1 MTEGQVYPREIERSA
16 HPGAPGKLCCFKASD
31 NERLDLVS
39 RDVGLVYRLGKIKD
53 DCGEHST
60 GRRRGAVAGNQGQ
73 AGLVRFDA
81 WKSLQLPHHR
91 PESREENNEQLRSPE
106 AERKRLKSQKSN
118 FAALPGGGQMSWAD
132 ACGKIG
138 HIGH

>member
-1 MTEGQVYPREIERSA
+1 M
-16 HPGAPGKLCCFKASD
+16 
-31 NERLDLVS
+31 
-39 RDVGLVYRLGKIKD
+39 
-53 DCGEHST
+53 
-60 GRRRGAVAGNQGQ
+60 
-73 AGLVRFDA
+73 VRFDA
-81 WKSLQLPHHR
+81 GKSLQMPHHGL
-91 PESREENNEQLRSPE
+91 ESREENNEQLRSPE

>member
-1 MTEGQVYPREIERSA
+1 MASTAQ
-16 HPGAPGKLCCFKASD
+16 GAVEDS
-31 NERLDLVS
+31 S
-39 RDVGLVYRLGKIKD
+39 
-53 DCGEHST
+53 
-60 GRRRGAVAGNQGQ
+60 VAGNQGQ

-81 WKSLQLPHHR
+81 WKSLQVPHHR
-91 PESREENNEQLRSPE
+91 LESREENNEQPRSPE

-138 HIGH
+138 HIDH